1 MQSSKILDGISYSQA
16 LAVTQLNSSSH
27 SIEFPRYN
35 VKFRLAD
42 DFTWGKG
49 GGCDFAQRSCFH
61 YMRKQQSRTPRT
73 ENSRF
78 RNTIAPYCDARGPVQ
93 PSGKFSAIEG
103 GCRREA
109 ATPFCNLVKHKNPL
123 PLQYQHLEKGPDGES
138 GERWGAGMWLA
149 DFCPT
154 QVTMYTWKCQ

>member
-1 MQSSKILDGISYSQA
+1 MQFSKILDGSSYSQA
-16 LAVTQLNSSSH
+16 LVTQ
-27 SIEFPRYN
+27 FPRYN

-49 GGCDFAQRSCFH
+49 SGCDFAQRSCLH
-61 YMRKQQSRTPRT
+61 YMRKQKSRTPRR
-73 ENSRF
+73 ENGGS
-78 RNTIAPYCDARGPVQ
+78 NTSIAPFCDARGPVQ

-109 ATPFCNLVKHKNPL
+109 ATPFCNLVKHKSPL
-123 PLQYQHLEKGPDGES
+123 PAEYQHLEKGPDGGS

-154 QVTMYTWKCQ
+154 QVTMYSWNCQ